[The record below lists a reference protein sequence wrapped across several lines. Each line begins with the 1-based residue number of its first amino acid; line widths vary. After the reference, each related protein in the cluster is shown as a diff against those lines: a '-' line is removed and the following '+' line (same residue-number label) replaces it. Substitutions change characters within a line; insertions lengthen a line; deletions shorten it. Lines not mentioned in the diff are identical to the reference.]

1 MNESNRISLDPS
13 NLSQK
18 DCYRLLIG
26 SVVPRPIALVSTIS
40 PEGVSNLAP
49 FSSYNLVSSKPTCI
63 SFSIAND
70 QAYKTKDTLRNLRS
84 LPELT
89 VNSAHLE
96 LLDQVALAGYSFDS
110 TVSEFSETKLN
121 PLASTLVRPCR
132 VAESLIQMECTV
144 YKTVEIGDGG
154 AGSATLIIAEVL
166 RIHLAEQIY
175 KDGRINHE
183 QLSALSRLAGSLY
196 AEVGKVHQAK
206 HNLKQ

>member
-13 NLSQK
+13 ALSQK

-40 PEGVSNLAP
+40 PEGVNNLAP

-70 QAYKTKDTLRNLRS
+70 QEQKTKDTLRNLRS

-89 VNSAHLE
+89 VNSAQLE
-96 LLDQVALAGYSFDS
+96 LLEQVALAGYNFDS
-110 TVSEFSETKLN
+110 TVSEFNETKLS
-121 PLASTLVRPCR
+121 PLASSLVRPFC
-132 VAESLIQMECTV
+132 VAESLIQMECRL
-144 YKTVEIGDGG
+144 YKMLEIGDGG
-154 AGSATLIIAEVL
+154 VGSATLIVAEVL
-166 RIHLAEQIY
+166 RFHLAEQVY

-183 QLSALSRLAGSLY
+183 QLAALSRLGGSLY
-196 AEVGKVHQAK
+196 AEVGKVHQSK
-206 HNLKQ
+206 RK